1 MNTST
6 RSGARLLA
14 RAGRLAALLA
24 LGLALVPLPAAAQR
38 VVSSPAEVI
47 LVPKGQT
54 AMVVQPLALMR
65 LSIADPEVAEIFAVS
80 PREILV
86 IGKKLGST
94 SLMLW
99 DNGGGNRLYTVEVTP
114 DVKGLEQTLKSL
126 FPGEGVSVAASG
138 NSVVLSGE
146 VSSPSVAKRMM
157 EVAQG
162 AGTTVVNNLST
173 PSPPQVL
180 LQVRFAEV
188 SRSAVHELGTHISAL
203 RFGDGAVAGPNQT
216 RVESLSDGLLRLFLL
231 DANGQI
237 EVAVRALQSR
247 GLFRS
252 LAEPNLLAIDGEE
265 ASFLAGGE
273 FPFPVVQGGQ
283 SNAVTIVWKEFGVR
297 LRFRPTITR
306 TGSIRLKIAP
316 EVSSLD
322 FSTGLRIEGYQI
334 PSLLTRRTET
344 EVELREGQYLAIAG
358 LIDNSIRE
366 NVTGIPYLKD
376 IPVLGALFRSRDAR
390 QDRTELLVLVSPRL
404 VRPTQTPPA
413 LPTGEPETWRWD
425 PSLRAPAQPQP
436 VQPRP
441 AQPPL

>member
-1 MNTST
+1 MHSSL
-6 RSGARLLA
+6 RARVRTALA
-14 RAGRLAALLA
+14 AALLVA
-24 LGLALVPLPAAAQR
+24 LPATAAAQR
-38 VVSSPAEVI
+38 VVTTPAEVI

-86 IGKKLGST
+86 IGKKLGTT

-99 DNGGGNRLYTVEVTP
+99 DNGGSNRMYTVEVTP
-114 DVKGLEQTLKSL
+114 DVKGLEQTLRTL
-126 FPGEGVSVAASG
+126 FAGEPVTVTASG
-138 NSVVLSGE
+138 NAVVLSGE
-146 VSSPSVAKRMM
+146 VSSPSVAKRIMD
-157 EVAQG
+157 VAQG
-162 AGTTVVNNLST
+162 SGGTVVNNLST

-188 SRSAVHELGTHISAL
+188 SRSAVHQLGTHIGAQRL
-203 RFGDGAVAGPNQT
+203 TGDRPDGPT
-216 RVESLSDGLLRLFLL
+216 TVGGETLSDGLVRLFLIN
-231 DANGQI
+231 ANGQI
-237 EVAVRALQSR
+237 QATIQALQSR

-273 FPFPVVQGGQ
+273 FPFPVIQGGQ
-283 SNAVTIVWKEFGVR
+283 TNAVTIVWKEFGVR

-358 LIDNSIRE
+358 LLDNSIRD

-404 VRPTQTPPA
+404 VQPTAAPPPV
-413 LPTGEPETWRWD
+413 PTGEPESWPWD
-425 PSLRAPAQPQP
+425 RSLRPPAQPEP
-436 VQPRP
+436 ARPPR
-441 AQPPL
+441 

>member
-1 MNTST
+1 MHTSIV
-6 RSGARLLA
+6 RPLA
-14 RAGRLAALLA
+14 TAGRRAVVLAA
-24 LGLALVPLPAAAQR
+24 GLALAAFPAPAQR
-38 VVSSPAEVI
+38 VVSTPAEII
-47 LVPKGQT
+47 LVPRGQT
-54 AMVVQPLALMR
+54 ALVVQPLALVR

-99 DNGGGNRLYTVEVTP
+99 DHGGGNRLYTVQVTP
-114 DVKGLEQTLKSL
+114 DVKGLENTLRTL
-126 FPGEGVSVAASG
+126 FPGERVSVAASG

-146 VSSPSVAKRMM
+146 VSTPSLVRRIM
-157 EVAQG
+157 EVAAG
-162 AGTTVVNNLST
+162 AGTNVVNNLST

-188 SRSAVHELGTHISAL
+188 SRSAVRELGTHISAL
-203 RFGDGAVAGPNQT
+203 RFGGDGGGGET
-216 RVESLSDGLLRLFLL
+216 TTGVETLSDGLLRLFLL

-247 GLFRS
+247 GQFRS

-273 FPFPVVQGGQ
+273 FPFPVIQGGQ

-404 VRPTQTPPA
+404 VRPTPAPPA

-425 PSLRAPAQPQP
+425 PELRAPAQPQT

-441 AQPPL
+441 AQPPR